1 MARLYKKAKDLVVG
15 DIVKKGRDQQRVK
28 QVVVSPNAVHL
39 VLSIVGKH
47 VVRPDDTVLVIVDDS
62 QFNFHGNTDD
72 GSAVFSGVKL

>member
-15 DIVKKGRDQQRVK
+15 DIIKKGRDQQRVK

-39 VLSIVGKH
+39 FLSIVGKH

-62 QFNFHGNTDD
+62 QFNFHGNDED
-72 GSAVFSGVKL
+72 GSAIFSGVKL